1 MNTVNKV
8 SVQLGPL
15 MLTLL
20 PLNVVIL
27 PLKKFDDIT
36 SNVVLSTSIRLQ
48 RWSEWPLSQFLNSF
62 TMQFFTT
69 K

>member
-27 PLKKFDDIT
+27 PLKKFDDIASKCGNIT
-36 SNVVLSTSIRLQ
+36 SKEV
-48 RWSEWPLSQFLNSF
+48 
-62 TMQFFTT
+62 
-69 K
+69 